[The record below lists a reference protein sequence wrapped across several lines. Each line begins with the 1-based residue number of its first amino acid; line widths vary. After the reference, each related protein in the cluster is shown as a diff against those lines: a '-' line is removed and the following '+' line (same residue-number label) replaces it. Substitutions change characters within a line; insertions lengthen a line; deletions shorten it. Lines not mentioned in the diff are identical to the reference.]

1 MKREFKVLFF
11 YIVYL
16 LAVIAAESLSPS
28 PAHGPGISMLV
39 FILMFI
45 ISFFIF
51 LYDLYTCINDY
62 KKNSWPLI
70 VHILVWT
77 IFILFVKFY

>member
-1 MKREFKVLFF
+1 MRREFKVLIYYIF
-11 YIVYL
+11 YA
-16 LAVIAAESLSPS
+16 LACYVAESISPS
-28 PAHGPGISMLV
+28 SAHGPGISALV
-39 FILMFI
+39 FILLFVV
-45 ISFFIF
+45 SLFIF
-51 LYDLYTCINDY
+51 LYDLNSCITDY

>member
-1 MKREFKVLFF
+1 MKREFKALIF
-11 YIVYL
+11 YIVYV
-16 LAVIAAESLSPS
+16 LAFLVAEYLSPS
-28 PAHGPGISMLV
+28 SAHGPGLSALV

-45 ISFFIF
+45 ISIFIF
-51 LYDLYTCINDY
+51 LYDLYGCINDY
-62 KKNSWPLI
+62 KKNYLPLL